1 MKSHILIVDDEE
13 IVLTGLAGNL
23 AELGYRVT
31 TAGSARDALAR
42 MSEEPADLVL
52 TDLVMEEMDGLGL
65 LRSVREKHPTVPV
78 IVITGHGTASSAL
91 EAMRHGAADYIQKP
105 ARTEEIAHRIDT
117 VLSARR
123 LRSKLEAER
132 DSSLARAAV
141 HEAHLAR
148 SDRLETALQ
157 FARGLAADTK
167 PLAAFLAGL
176 PKPVLDGL
184 PPEHVHMI
192 DQSAQMFRDMAELG
206 DGLVIKPEPVN
217 LNDIVTSA
225 LDTPAFHTL
234 RDAKPQVLVDTRLAE
249 TMPPISG
256 SPSILRQSIVALA
269 SAFFQPLEADGRLI
283 LSTGVEHQVDP
294 WGHFVQGATGTYA
307 FVRLQTSCR
316 AEAEEL
322 DRMFEPYA
330 TCRCAGR
337 GASGLAMPRIVLCM
351 RAHKGLMQVQPDP
364 NFGTDVK
371 LLFPVAQ
378 VAAPEKT
385 ILADP
390 SAAGARVLVVDDA
403 PHHRAHAVS
412 VLKELGYA
420 SDEAATCAA
429 AIERATAAHQQGTPY
444 DAILI
449 DLVLGEALDGVDV
462 MRQILSLDAAQPVIL
477 MGGFADTARIS
488 EARKAGAADYLRKP
502 LTRHA
507 LGKTMHAATKTK
519 KAEG

>member
-1 MKSHILIVDDEE
+1 MKSNILIVDDEE

-23 AELGYRVT
+23 AELGYRIT

-42 MSEEPADLVL
+42 LAEEPADLVL

-65 LRSVREKHPTVPV
+65 LLSVREKHPGVPV
-78 IVITGHGTASSAL
+78 IVITGHGTAANAI
-91 EAMRHGAADYIQKP
+91 EAIRQGAADYLQKP
-105 ARTEEIAHRIDT
+105 VRAEEIAHRIDT

-141 HEAHLAR
+141 HETHIAR
-148 SDRLETALQ
+148 ADRLETALQ
-157 FARGLAADTK
+157 FARGLAADSK
-167 PLAAFLAGL
+167 PLAAFLAEF
-176 PKPVLDGL
+176 PKEVRDAM
-184 PPEHVHMI
+184 PPERAHLI
-192 DQSAQMFRDMAELG
+192 DQAAQTIRDMAELG
-206 DGLVIKPEPVN
+206 AGLTLDPEPVN

-249 TMPPISG
+249 TMPLIAG
-256 SPSILRQSIVALA
+256 SPSILRQSIVTLA

-283 LSTGVEHQVDP
+283 LSTGAEHQVDP

-316 AEAEEL
+316 AETEEL

-330 TCRCAGR
+330 ACRCAAR
-337 GASGLAMPRIVLCM
+337 GASGLAMTRVVLCM
-351 RAHKGLMQVQPDP
+351 RAHNGLMQVQPDP

-371 LLFPVAQ
+371 LLFPVAH
-378 VAAPEKT
+378 VAVPEKT
-385 ILADP
+385 IHADP

-403 PHHRAHAVS
+403 PHHRAHAVA
-412 VLKELGYA
+412 VLRELGYA

-429 AIERATAAHQQGTPY
+429 AIERATAAHRQGTPY
-444 DAILI
+444 DAILV

-462 MRQILSLDAAQPVIL
+462 MRQILSLDPARPVIL
-477 MGGFADTARIS
+477 MGGFADTARIG
-488 EARKAGAADYLRKP
+488 EARRSGAADYLRKP

-507 LGKTMHAATKTK
+507 LGKAMHAAVQRK
-519 KAEG
+519 G